1 MSFRDERPAVAI
13 LAGGAGRRIG
23 GDKPLQ
29 MLGGARLIDR
39 ALAAARLWSGAVFV
53 AVRDPRQAG
62 SPEVPF
68 VPDAPGIAGPIAGLA
83 AALRHAREVGHE
95 LLLTIPCDSPFLP
108 VDLAERLRNAIVPE
122 AGAAVAESGG
132 ALHPACA
139 LWRSR
144 TFDALAPYLAGGRLS
159 LRGFAEHVGF
169 ATATWPVQPIDPF
182 FNVNSREDLAAAERL
197 IHG

>member
-1 MSFRDERPAVAI
+1 M
-13 LAGGAGRRIG
+13 
-23 GDKPLQ
+23 
-29 MLGGARLIDR
+29 
-39 ALAAARLWSGAVFV
+39 
-53 AVRDPRQAG
+53 
-62 SPEVPF
+62 PF

-122 AGAAVAESGG
+122 AGAALAESGG
-132 ALHPACA
+132 VLHPACA
-139 LWRSR
+139 LWRNQ
-144 TFDALAPYLAGGRLS
+144 TFDALAPYLAGSRLS
-159 LRGFAEHVGF
+159 LRGFAEDVGF